1 MTIEMQLLKFVH
13 ILSVVFMSAPLYN
26 LIVVGERARLGPM
39 SYKLDRY
46 LENLIKGSSTRC
58 YVYQL
63 TALGTGLLL
72 VGLSSYG
79 VALILTNWVLAAK
92 TGLLLG
98 LMALLSYVHFG
109 IQPKI
114 ETLLTQVSEDPI
126 PEEITAAIAPLRLR
140 RKRLAGLC
148 LFLVIVIIVLGLQVY
163 VRYHPALTLGLL
175 ALVALFSWRVYR
187 KPVPYG
193 WV

>member
-1 MTIEMQLLKFVH
+1 MTIELQLLKFVH

-26 LIVVGERARLGPM
+26 LIVVGERARFGPM

-58 YVYQL
+58 YIYQL

-72 VGLSSYG
+72 VGLSSSG
-79 VALILTNWVLAAK
+79 VASILTNWVLAAK

-98 LMALLSYVHFG
+98 LMGLLSYVHFG

-114 ETLLTQVSEDPI
+114 EKLLAPLSEDPI
-126 PEEITAAIAPLRLR
+126 SEEVAAAIKPLRLR

-175 ALVALFSWRVYR
+175 ALAALFSWRVYK